1 MADHRR
7 FLVAPEQICAEEALI
22 EGDTARQICKV
33 LRLKEGDPITL
44 LNGSGGVFEA
54 VIAAVSPRAIKAR
67 IINTQ
72 HGVNEPTLR
81 LVLASCLPKSDRI
94 EHIVQKCTELGIS
107 EMIMVSSERT
117 VVRLDD
123 SGQAKRLER
132 LNKIAIEA
140 AEQCGRSVVPKLSG
154 VIEFDELIKSAPD
167 YDLALVGWE
176 EEAAIS
182 LRDTLR
188 ENRNARS
195 ALLIIGPEGGF
206 TQSEVQSA
214 IDAGVKSVSFGGRIL
229 RTDTAAV
236 AGCAAIMYE
245 LEGQL

>member
-1 MADHRR
+1 MANHRR
-7 FLVAPEQICAEEALI
+7 FLVAPEQISAEEALI

-44 LNGSGGVFEA
+44 LDGDGGVFET
-54 VIAAVSPRAIKAR
+54 VIAAASPRAVRAEILSAKR
-67 IINTQ
+67 N
-72 HGVNEPTLR
+72 VNEPKLR
-81 LVLASCLPKSDRI
+81 LALASCLPKSDRI

-107 EMIMVSSERT
+107 EMVLVRSERT
-117 VVRLDD
+117 VVRLDE

-132 LNKIAIEA
+132 LNKIAAEA
-140 AEQCGRSVVPKLSG
+140 AEQCGRSVAPKLNG
-154 VIEFDELIKSAPD
+154 IVGFEELIKRARD

-176 EEAAIS
+176 EETSVS
-182 LRDTLR
+182 LCDTLR
-188 ENRNARS
+188 ANKMAKS
-195 ALLIIGPEGGF
+195 ALLIIGPEGGL
-206 TQSEVQSA
+206 TRCEVESA
-214 IDAGVKSVSFGGRIL
+214 MDAGVKSVSFGDRIL

>member
-7 FLVAPEQICAEEALI
+7 FFVAPEQISAEEALI
-22 EGDTARQICKV
+22 EGDTARQIYKV
-33 LRLKEGDPITL
+33 LRLKESDPITL
-44 LNGSGGVFEA
+44 LDGDGGVFEA
-54 VIAAVSPRAIKAR
+54 VITSASPRAIKAR
-67 IINTQ
+67 IAGIQ

-94 EHIVQKCTELGIS
+94 EHIVQKCTELGIC
-107 EMIMVSSERT
+107 EMILVRSERT
-117 VVRLDD
+117 VVRLDE

-140 AEQCGRSVVPKLSG
+140 AEQCGRSVAPKLSG
-154 VIEFDELIKSAPD
+154 VIGFDELINSARD

-176 EEAAIS
+176 EEES
-182 LRDTLR
+182 VGLRDTLR
-188 ENRNARS
+188 ENEKAGS
-195 ALLIIGPEGGF
+195 ALLIVGPEGGLSQ
-206 TQSEVQSA
+206 TEVQSA